1 MDISLEEA
9 IFLASLALLVV
20 VILCGVVAMCLAKSK
35 RMSAAALEDIE
46 GKMANYEE
54 SCELVHGE
62 FAEYLEDAIRSLQQQ
77 ATAMLPRRVLM
88 SDAATDTDVKTATH
102 DGSSQTD
109 ATPPATV
116 RAIEVPSV
124 STAGTDTDGTTSLAP
139 AADRDTVPPPKP
151 VSLPAVI
158 EVKPA
163 ARTQGTIRFIG
174 SHPVI

>member
-20 VILCGVVAMCLAKSK
+20 VILCGVVAMCLAKTK

-46 GKMANYEE
+46 GKMAKYEE
-54 SCELVHGE
+54 SCELVNRE

-77 ATAMLPRRVLM
+77 ATAMLPRRVLV
-88 SDAATDTDVKTATH
+88 SDAATDTDVKTTTH
-102 DGSSQTD
+102 DESSQTD
-109 ATPPATV
+109 AAQPATV

-139 AADRDTVPPPKP
+139 AADREPVPPPKP